1 MSSILTYP
9 WTLLGAQLLV
19 FALVGFT
26 KPSSPL
32 RPFAVALLLAL
43 CILLE
48 ATVHER
54 LDNRAWKCIAAT
66 LAITIPLTAVANY
79 IVDNVNFAAGGPER
93 GVVQNTSSNRV
104 AAAQDEK
111 EKSSISSRPQSSK
124 FWFAVEQVTSRRRIG
139 TPWQVKNVPPFS
151 SRDAGH
157 VPSRS
162 AFLLKTAASIFYCH
176 LIWYIGS
183 TQQLPDAALVAI
195 GKQPLISRF
204 REVTKE
210 EILFRTA
217 CTASSYVQIVATLK
231 TFPHVFG
238 FIAVASGLSEPAA
251 WPPSFGALSEL
262 YSIRQFWG

>member
-1 MSSILTYP
+1 MSSIITYP
-9 WTLLGAQLLV
+9 WTLIGVQLV
-19 FALVGFT
+19 IFALVGFT
-26 KPSSPL
+26 KPFSPL

-43 CILLE
+43 CILVETTAL
-48 ATVHER
+48 ER
-54 LDNRAWKCIAAT
+54 LNNRAWKCIAAT
-66 LAITIPLTAVANY
+66 LAITIPLNAVANY
-79 IVDNVNFAAGGPER
+79 LVDNVNFAAGGPER
-93 GVVQNTSSNRV
+93 GAVQNTSSVRV
-104 AAAQDEK
+104 AAAQGDK
-111 EKSSISSRPQSSK
+111 EKASIMSRKQSSR

-151 SRDAGH
+151 YRDADY

-195 GKQPLISRF
+195 GKQPLFSRI
-204 REVTKE
+204 REVTAE

-217 CTASSYVQIVATLK
+217 CTAASYVQIVATLK
-231 TFPHVFG
+231 IFPHVFG